1 MKIMKFF
8 KLDKNFNLIKKKID
22 ISHKDILKKQNF
34 ILGYEVKKL
43 EKLLAKFV
51 GSKYCV
57 TVNSGTDAL
66 LISLMCI
73 GVKPKDEIIVPAFGW
88 ISASEVVKILGAV
101 PVYVD
106 VKYDTC
112 NIDEN
117 KIQKKITNKTKAIIP
132 ISLFGNPTNSKVIL
146 KIAKKNDL
154 IVIDDFAQSMGSKVS
169 KIKSGNLYQLNCT
182 SFFPTKP
189 LGSMGDGGAIF
200 TNNSK
205 YYHKIKAIR
214 NHGQIK
220 KYSYKFI
227 GINSRLDTVNASF
240 LIKKLSIFKNDLNF
254 RKSIFQKYNSLLA
267 RFKNINLP
275 VKILG
280 TDSAYSVYTIKL
292 KKRLTLIKNF
302 KKYRI
307 PYNIYYPKPLSE
319 IIIGKNKDKNFPVA
333 KRLCKEVISLPI
345 NDDIFNSKNL
355 HKLIKSFKDV

>member
-117 KIQKKITNKTKAIIP
+117 KT
-132 ISLFGNPTNSKVIL
+132 
-146 KIAKKNDL
+146 
-154 IVIDDFAQSMGSKVS
+154 IDF
-169 KIKSGNLYQLNCT
+169 INNIT
-182 SFFPTKP
+182 SFE
-189 LGSMGDGGAIF
+189 I
-200 TNNSK
+200 
-205 YYHKIKAIR
+205 KIR
-214 NHGQIK
+214 
-220 KYSYKFI
+220 
-227 GINSRLDTVNASF
+227 SR
-240 LIKKLSIFKNDLNF
+240 
-254 RKSIFQKYNSLLA
+254 
-267 RFKNINLP
+267 
-275 VKILG
+275 
-280 TDSAYSVYTIKL
+280 
-292 KKRLTLIKNF
+292 
-302 KKYRI
+302 
-307 PYNIYYPKPLSE
+307 
-319 IIIGKNKDKNFPVA
+319 
-333 KRLCKEVISLPI
+333 
-345 NDDIFNSKNL
+345 
-355 HKLIKSFKDV
+355 